1 MTRTRRRFAIWA
13 CVLGAATLAVGIGV
27 AAGAKLKTKSASTT
41 VGPDSHASA
50 TAVCERGTRTISGGF
65 ELAPSQAA
73 ALFPTASV
81 GRTPGRS
88 FLEPLPRRWMSAAV
102 NLGEDPASLT
112 GYAYCRDLSE
122 LDETGWSRSRL
133 GLAPSQE
140 KRVRQ
145 RCGPSGG
152 QAVSGSFKTPHAEN
166 RSVSVRGSHRVGKHV
181 WVVIMKA
188 VGTGVAGVSATG
200 YCRNEKVREMTETK
214 VASGGDVD
222 RAVARCKRGQRVI
235 SGGFQTENFASEGGP
250 FVYASRK
257 QGRRG
262 WIVRVRSTAPETFTS
277 YAYCWKKRARDPQPA
292 GV

>member
-13 CVLGAATLAVGIGV
+13 CILGAATLAVGIGV
-27 AAGAKLKTKSASTT
+27 AAGAKLKTRSASTT
-41 VGPDSHASA
+41 VGPDSQASA

-65 ELAPSQAA
+65 ELVPPESA

-81 GRTPGRS
+81 GATPRS
-88 FLEPLPRRWMSAAV
+88 GGVEPLPRRWMSAVV

-112 GYAYCRDLSE
+112 SHAYCRDLSE
-122 LDETGWSRSRL
+122 LDETGWSRSSL
-133 GLAPSQE
+133 GLEPSQE
-140 KRVRQ
+140 KRLREQ
-145 RCGPSGG
+145 CGDVGG
-152 QAVSGSFKTPHAEN
+152 QAVSGSFKTPLAEN
-166 RSVSVRGSHRVGKHV
+166 RSVLVRGSHRVGKHV

-200 YCRNEKVREMTETK
+200 YCRDDKVRETTETK

-235 SGGFQTENFASEGGP
+235 SGGFETEHFAGEGGP

-262 WIVRVRSTAPETFTS
+262 WIVRVVATEPEEFTA
-277 YAYCWKKRARDPQPA
+277 YAYCEQKK
-292 GV
+292 